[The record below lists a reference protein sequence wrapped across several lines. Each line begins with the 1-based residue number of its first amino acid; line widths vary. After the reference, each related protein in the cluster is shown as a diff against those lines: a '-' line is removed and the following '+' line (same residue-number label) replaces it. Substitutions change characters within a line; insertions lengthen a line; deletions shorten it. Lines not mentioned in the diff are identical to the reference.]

1 MLPAAGLPRL
11 RALLYACVQR
21 RRPSCSP
28 DSSRRGNRCAA
39 GPSPASGLLVAG
51 FYFVTPTAA
60 ARRLIASTAAA
71 RRLIAP
77 TAAARRLVAPTAAR
91 RLVARASAAHRH
103 VAKTSIRPMLLRL
116 SEARWK
122 KRKTSQPVS
131 ADSHCLA
138 AAQTSIRPML
148 LHLGCCSKL
157 PLPFVL
163 RCSLWL
169 SCPIPIAAA
178 YGRASSDQH

>member
-1 MLPAAGLPRL
+1 MCYEPLSPAVLPRCARPPRCGWWKGRRPAPQPTRPPGHATWVLVVESWLPQQFRTRPCRRPALTLHLPCAFAAPLEGSTQGGSRLLPAAGLPRL

-77 TAAARRLVAPTAAR
+77 TAARRLVAPTAAR
-91 RLVARASAAHRH
+91 AGY
-103 VAKTSIRPMLLRL
+103 I
-116 SEARWK
+116 
-122 KRKTSQPVS
+122 
-131 ADSHCLA
+131 
-138 AAQTSIRPML
+138 
-148 LHLGCCSKL
+148 
-157 PLPFVL
+157 
-163 RCSLWL
+163 
-169 SCPIPIAAA
+169 
-178 YGRASSDQH
+178 

>member
-71 RRLIAP
+71 RQLVAP
-77 TAAARRLVAPTAAR
+77 TAARRLVAPTAAR
-91 RLVARASAAHRH
+91 RLVARTAAAHRH

-116 SEARWK
+116 SEAYSCCR
-122 KRKTSQPVS
+122 Q
-131 ADSHCLA
+131 AHCLA
-138 AAQTSIRPML
+138 AAKTSIRPML
-148 LHLGCCSKL
+148 LHLATVTRQQRVALADQRLARAPSPCIRRL
-157 PLPFVL
+157 PLACGSP
-163 RCSLWL
+163 
-169 SCPIPIAAA
+169 
-178 YGRASSDQH
+178 DQH